1 LWCTVC
7 YGVDWRKERREI
19 ERERWIP
26 ARCEKP
32 KRALHDAC
40 LVKCAGCALSSSSEG
55 TSIHDS
61 FVSFVFQRKF
71 FFERILFISVRFFKF
86 YFILFFFIQFS
97 FPFTKV
103 EYKFI

>member
-1 LWCTVC
+1 MFFFSFLQKANSEEKKTTKKTIILWCTVC

-32 KRALHDAC
+32 KRAVHDAC

-71 FFERILFISVRFFKF
+71 SLEE
-86 YFILFFFIQFS
+86 FS
-97 FPFTKV
+97 SFQ
-103 EYKFI
+103 